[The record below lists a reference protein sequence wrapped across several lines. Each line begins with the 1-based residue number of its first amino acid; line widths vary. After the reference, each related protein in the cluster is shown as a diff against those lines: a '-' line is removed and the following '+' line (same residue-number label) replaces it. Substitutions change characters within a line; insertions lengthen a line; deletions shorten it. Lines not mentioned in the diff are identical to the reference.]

1 MNKSAIKNYAVW
13 ARNELIARVSQKAY
27 EYGVTEKETP
37 KYDSELVNGKLLSNI
52 EKKQLNELISQV
64 NKHGFNHVM
73 EEVAYTWFN
82 RFIALRFME
91 VNNYLPQKVNVFTN
105 GNNQFKPQMIS
116 EAIHLEIDGVDK
128 KKVFEFIE
136 QNNQEELYKYLL
148 LSVCNDMNKYL
159 PDMFT
164 PITDYKALLIPDHLL
179 NDGSVIDRLIKD
191 IPEEDWL
198 NEEIEN
204 SSDNGTTIIGWMY
217 QYYISEKHNQVINI
231 NKGNIKKEDI
241 PAATELWTTDWVV
254 RYMVDNSLGRYW
266 IERNPNSPLKS
277 KLRYLATSKDNSIPV
292 INETIKP
299 EAITFLDPC
308 MGSGH
313 ILAYAFDVFME
324 IYRECG
330 YSDRDAAESILE
342 NNLYGIDIDNRA
354 YQLAYFSVMM
364 KARAYNRKIMTMGIE
379 PHLTAIVETNGVDSL
394 SYFGM
399 KQTNESK
406 EMEKYLLKTYK
417 DALELGSL
425 IESEDKD
432 YKTYEIYL
440 DDINNS
446 GELSSDF
453 YGWQEEIYP
462 LAKSLVKQADILKRK
477 FTITTTNPPYM
488 SKMEGKLKQYVINN
502 YKDVSSDLF
511 AVFIKRNFKF
521 TQKDGYM
528 GFMTP
533 FVWMFIKSYA
543 SLREYIINNKDITT
557 LVQMEYSAYEE
568 ATVPICSFVL
578 ANRKTSNY
586 GYFYRL
592 SSFKGGMEVQKQ
604 KVLEANANKQC
615 GYFYENRLDNF
626 KKIPG
631 SPIAYWASKNMLSD
645 FESGIQ
651 LKNIAYPRQ
660 GMATTDNNRFL
671 RLWFELENWN
681 IDFCAKSESDT
692 FKLAKWFPYN
702 KGGDFRKWYGNNDY
716 VVNFKNGGKEVCD
729 YIDSHSA
736 VNHKG
741 RVINRERYF
750 NPSVTWSKISSGT
763 IAFRYKPEG
772 HIFDV
777 AGTSIFGTDDTLKKM
792 IAILNTSVTMQIL
805 KMISPTLNYEV
816 GHICSIPII
825 LHENQKITDTANEN
839 ISLSK
844 NDWDSF
850 ETSWDFTVNPLVKQ
864 LGFLWDATGVGATI
878 HEYYGHHV
886 KVNSNMEL
894 CYHLWK
900 IECNKRFKQLKENE
914 EELNKIFI
922 NIYDLQDELTPEVSY
937 KDVTVHYVVDSK
949 DDIPK
954 SFEGSNYVRTKQDE
968 IKSFISYAVGC
979 MFGRYSL
986 DVDGLAYAGG
996 EWDDSKYKSFIP
1008 DQDDIIPIYE
1018 DEFYGDD
1025 DITGRFIDFV
1035 RVAFGEDDLEANLTF
1050 IADSLGSKGSPRKVI
1065 RDYFINDFFKDHCQM
1080 YQVTGSGKR
1089 PIYWQFDSGKKNGF
1103 KALVYIHRYKPDLIA
1118 RMRTE
1123 YVHPQQARYRTQI
1136 NMLEN
1141 QIGSVSKSDEIRIKK
1156 EIQTIKAKADEL
1168 AIYEEKIHHWADK
1181 MEPMDLDDGVVNNY
1195 NKFQEL
1201 LVPNVVKKPKEK

>member
-27 EYGVTEKETP
+27 EYGITEKETP
-37 KYDSELVNGKLLSNI
+37 KYDSELVNEKLLSNT

-91 VNNYLPQKVNVFTN
+91 VNNYLPQKINVFTD
-105 GNNQFKPQMIS
+105 GNNEFKPQILS
-116 EAIHLEIDGVDK
+116 EAIHLEINGVDK

-136 QNNQEELYKYLL
+136 ENNQEELYKYLL

-217 QYYISEKHNQVINI
+217 QYYIFERHNQVVNI

-453 YGWQEEIYP
+453 YVWQEEIYP

-488 SKMEGKLKQYVINN
+488 SKMEGKLKQYVLDN

-533 FVWMFIKSYA
+533 FVWMFIKSYE

-578 ANRKTSNY
+578 SNRKTNNL
-586 GYFYRL
+586 GYYYRL
-592 SSFKGGMEVQKQ
+592 SEFKGGMEVQKQ
-604 KVLEANANKQC
+604 KVLEANMDKQC
-615 GYFYENRLDNF
+615 GYFFETKEDNF
-626 KKIPG
+626 KKIPD
-631 SPIAYWASKNMLSD
+631 SPIAYWASNIIFDSFAADKIDSIAFSDGQILTGDNDKYLKMLWEID
-645 FESGIQ
+645 
-651 LKNIAYPRQ
+651 
-660 GMATTDNNRFL
+660 ATQVKKDG
-671 RLWFELENWN
+671 NWMLH
-681 IDFCAKSESDT
+681 A
-692 FKLAKWFPYN
+692 
-702 KGGDFRKWYGNNDY
+702 KGGDYRKWYGNLEW
-716 VVNFKNGGKEVCD
+716 VVNWSPKAINHYKKDKIARFPKD
-729 YIDSHSA
+729 YILFR
-736 VNHKG
+736 KG
-741 RVINRERYF
+741 I
-750 NPSVTWSKISSGT
+750 TWSLVTANPMFGVRLLNETETFNKAAAT
-763 IAFRYKPEG
+763 ILFYDESKLYY
-772 HIFDV
+772 
-777 AGTSIFGTDDTLKKM
+777 TLALLNSTPICYLSKM
-792 IAILNTSVTMQIL
+792 IN
-805 KMISPTLNYEV
+805 PTLNNN
-816 GHICSIPII
+816 IKDI
-825 LHENQKITDTANEN
+825 LLMPYKYNEYHSYNIERLSTEN
-839 ISLSK
+839 INYSK
-844 NDWDSF
+844 FDWDSY
-850 ETSWDFTVNPLVKQ
+850 ETSWDFSVNPLIKQ
-864 LGFLWDATGVGATI
+864 LDSLWDATGVGATM
-878 HEYYGHHV
+878 HSYYGEHV

-914 EELNKIFI
+914 EELNRIFI
-922 NIYDLQDELTPEVSY
+922 DIYGLQDELTPEESD
-937 KDVTVHYVVDSK
+937 KEVTVHYVVDCK
-949 DDIPK
+949 DDIPG
-954 SFEGSNYVRTKQDE
+954 SFGGSNYVRTKQDE

-986 DVDGLAYAGG
+986 DVEGLAYAGG
-996 EWDDSKYKSFIP
+996 EWNNTKYKRYIP
-1008 DQDDIIPIYE
+1008 DQDNIIPICE
-1018 DEFYGDD
+1018 DEFFIDD
-1025 DITGRFIDFV
+1025 DITGRFIEFV
-1035 RVAFGEDDLEANLTF
+1035 KVVFGEQNLEENLKF
-1050 IADSLGSKGSPRKVI
+1050 IADSLGGKGAPRKVI
-1065 RDYFINDFFKDHCQM
+1065 REYFINDFIKDHSKI
-1080 YQVTGSGKR
+1080 YQKR

-1103 KALVYIHRYKPDLIA
+1103 KALIYIHRYKPDLIA

-1141 QIGSVSKSDEIRIKK
+1141 QLGSVSKADEIKINK
-1156 EIQTIKAKADEL
+1156 EIQTIKGKAEEL

-1195 NKFQEL
+1195 NKFLEL
-1201 LVPNVVKKPKEK
+1201 LVPNVVKKPKDK